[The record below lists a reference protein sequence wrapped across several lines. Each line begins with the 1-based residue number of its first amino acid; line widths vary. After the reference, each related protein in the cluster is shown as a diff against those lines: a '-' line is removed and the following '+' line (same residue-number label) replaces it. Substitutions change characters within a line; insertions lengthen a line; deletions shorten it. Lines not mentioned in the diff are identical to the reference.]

1 MRTARGES
9 EEFTLTVK
17 GHTVNDKLWTVNQ
30 LVEVSDAYLDVYRD
44 LLISR
49 VGWIE
54 DYSGCV
60 TDITVCSPDA
70 FDAEPVGNRRTNRKS
85 KKQTKPAASLDGSA
99 EAL

>member
-1 MRTARGES
+1 MRTARCES

-17 GHTVNDKLWTVNQ
+17 GHEVGGQLWTVNQ

-60 TDITVCSPDA
+60 TDITVCSPEA
-70 FDAEPVGNRRTNRKS
+70 FDAEPVGNRRKNRKGKRLARPGNNNS
-85 KKQTKPAASLDGSA
+85 
-99 EAL
+99 